1 MYKCR
6 SCGNVWWLVRR
17 QKYSWWQQGIIRGTK
32 HQFNLEISELCMG
45 FLWVAKSG
53 FVCLFP
59 PWIWRHFGTSVFPV
73 SEQGLGEGYYL
84 VLRST
89 SLW

>member
-1 MYKCR
+1 
-6 SCGNVWWLVRR
+6 
-17 QKYSWWQQGIIRGTK
+17 
-32 HQFNLEISELCMG
+32 MG